1 MKAQVLV
8 TSVEPTEY
16 IGMAVQDL
24 EPLMTPEEREVALVK
39 GWLIKG
45 VEPGGEEVFSF
56 RISAE
61 HTPPD
66 IDQRV
71 FQPLEI
77 DCRGVTGRGWVRSR
91 QTKGSVEATITFQAV
106 AVAPLE
112 MAAILE
118 EQRRRQQQV
127 KADVERRSHQREY
140 LSRLRL
146 RIEERLKGGLT
157 SAEPVGAA
165 SNGAGGGGGK
175 SR

>member
-8 TSVEPTEY
+8 TSVEQTEY

-24 EPLMTPEEREVALVK
+24 EPLMTPEEREAALVK

-61 HTPPD
+61 HAPPD
-66 IDQRV
+66 VEQRI
-71 FQPLEI
+71 FQALEI
-77 DCRGVTGRGWVRSR
+77 DCRGVTGRGWVRSG

-106 AVAPLE
+106 AVTPLD

-140 LSRLRL
+140 LTRLRS
-146 RIEERLKGGLT
+146 RVEERLKGGLT
-157 SAEPVGAA
+157 SAESVSA
-165 SNGAGGGGGK
+165 SNGSGGK

>member
-24 EPLMTPEEREVALVK
+24 EPLMTPEEREAALVK

-45 VEPGGEEVFSF
+45 VEPGAEEVFSF

-61 HTPPD
+61 HAPPD
-66 IDQRV
+66 IEQRI
-71 FQPLEI
+71 FQAVEI
-77 DCRGVTGRGWVRSR
+77 DCRGVTGRGWVRSG

-106 AVAPLE
+106 VVAPLD
-112 MAAILE
+112 MAAILD

-140 LSRLRL
+140 LLRLRS
-146 RIEERLKGGLT
+146 RIEERLKGGLA
-157 SAEPVGAA
+157 SAEPVTA
-165 SNGAGGGGGK
+165 SNGGGGGK